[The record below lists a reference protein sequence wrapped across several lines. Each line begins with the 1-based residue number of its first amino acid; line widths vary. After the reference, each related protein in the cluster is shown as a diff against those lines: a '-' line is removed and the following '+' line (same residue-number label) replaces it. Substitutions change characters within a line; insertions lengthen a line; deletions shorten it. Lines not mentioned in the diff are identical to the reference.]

1 MTPKKLG
8 FWIGFAVGCLAV
20 AAVTIIGLATLW
32 PGGLPELKTM
42 LPARVAQV
50 APPARQHVGD
60 AHQAAVPSQP
70 PSDEHGVDRAKI
82 DTGPRPEQA
91 APSQT
96 GSSLTISP
104 ERLQSI
110 GVRFEIVKP
119 RQLERLIRTVG
130 RVEVDERRLT
140 HVNVKLEGWID
151 RLLVNYTGERV
162 GKGQVLF
169 MLYSPELIA
178 TQQEYLLALQARA
191 RLGSS
196 DFPEVA
202 ESARS
207 LLEMARQRLRLWD
220 IAESHIRD
228 LERTGTILKTLPIH
242 SPVDGTVIAKK
253 AIAGMRVAPGEELY
267 TIADLS
273 RIWVQAD
280 IYEYELP
287 LIRVGQVA
295 SVTASYLP
303 DVSLQ
308 ATVRFI
314 SPTLNPDTRTA
325 VVRFELDNSSGSF
338 KPGMFTNLELKI
350 PLGTKLVVPKD
361 ALLETGQRQL
371 IFIHHGGGRLEWRSV
386 KTGLKADDW
395 IEIVEGLKEGEHI
408 VTSAN
413 FLIDSESQLKAA
425 MGGMKH

>member
-1 MTPKKLG
+1 MTPQQQSFRTGLALG
-8 FWIGFAVGCLAV
+8 ITMT
-20 AAVTIIGLATLW
+20 AAIVIIGLVVLRPDEISRLSA
-32 PGGLPELKTM
+32 M
-42 LPARVAQV
+42 LPNVF
-50 APPARQHVGD
+50 APVSPPTEPHGGGV
-60 AHQAAVPSQP
+60 HQ
-70 PSDEHGVDRAKI
+70 
-82 DTGPRPEQA
+82 TA
-91 APSQT
+91 APSEQRRADPLKAEDSPRPQPAAAP
-96 GSSLTISP
+96 GQPENSLTLSP

-110 GVRFEIVKP
+110 GVRFEIAAT
-119 RQLERLIRTVG
+119 RQLERTVKTVG
-130 RVEVDERRLT
+130 RVEVDERRLA

-151 RLLVNYTGERV
+151 QLMVNYTGEQVR
-162 GKGQVLF
+162 KGQILF
-169 MLYSPELIA
+169 TLYSPELIA
-178 TQQEYLLALQARA
+178 TQQEFLLALQART

-207 LLEMARQRLRLWD
+207 MLDMARQRLRLWD

-242 SPVDGTVIAKK
+242 APVDGTVINKK
-253 AIAGMRVAPGEELY
+253 AVAGLRVNPGEELY
-267 TIADLS
+267 TIADLT

-287 LIRVGQVA
+287 LIRVGQFA
-295 SVTASYLP
+295 TVTASYLP
-303 DVSLQ
+303 EISLQ
-308 ATVRFI
+308 AAVRFI
-314 SPTLNPDTRTA
+314 YPTVNPETRTA
-325 VVRFELDNSSGSF
+325 IVRFELDNSSGNF

-361 ALLETGQRQL
+361 AVLETGQRRL

-386 KTGLKADDW
+386 RTGLRADDW
-395 IEIVEGLKEGEHI
+395 VEVLEGLKEGEHV